1 MKQNLYAFLQT
12 YVDLNLSF
20 TFLQNLSL
28 LIYIY
33 CGGVKPRPVIQAQE
47 HRFIKSTPE
56 KGESLRPVVGNGGAR
71 KCPRRLVR
79 EEHPPRIWRLLE
91 RGTSA
96 LL

>member
-1 MKQNLYAFLQT
+1 MEQLNIFINLI
-12 YVDLNLSF
+12 VSCNIKIKLN
-20 TFLQNLSL
+20 
-28 LIYIY
+28 I

>member
-1 MKQNLYAFLQT
+1 MSHLKRKRKYFLF
-12 YVDLNLSF
+12 YH
-20 TFLQNLSL
+20 
-28 LIYIY
+28 
-33 CGGVKPRPVIQAQE
+33 CGGVKPRPVIQARE

-56 KGESLRPVVGNGGAR
+56 KEESLRPVVGNGGAR

-79 EEHPPRIWRLLE
+79 EDHPPRIWRLLE